1 MIEAGRLRHRVT
13 IEQRSDV
20 QDSTTGAMVPSWTVF
35 ADGVP
40 AAIEDLSVREFLS
53 GQALQSAVTTRITIR
68 YMGGLTADMRI
79 RDAAGR
85 VYNPHGFLA
94 DKDSGR
100 VYLTIPCS
108 EGVND
113 G

>member
-20 QDSTTGAMVPSWTVF
+20 QDTTTGAMVPAWTVF

-40 AAIEDLSVREFLS
+40 AAIEDLSVREFMA

-68 YMGGLTADMRI
+68 YMEGLTADMRI
-79 RDAAGR
+79 KHGDRI
-85 VYNPHGFLA
+85 YNPHGFLA
-94 DKDSGR
+94 DKGSGR

>member
-1 MIEAGRLRHRVT
+1 MIEAGRLRDRIT
-13 IEQRSDV
+13 IEQRADV
-20 QDSTTGAMVPSWTVF
+20 QDATTGAMVPTWTVF

-40 AAIEDLSVREFLS
+40 AEIQDVSVREFVA

-68 YMGGLTADMRI
+68 RMEGLTADMRI
-79 RDAAGR
+79 RHGDR
-85 VYNPHGFLA
+85 IYNPQGFLA
-94 DKDSGR
+94 DKESGR

>member
-20 QDSTTGAMVPSWTVF
+20 QDTTTGAMVPSWTVF

-40 AAIEDLSVREFLS
+40 AAIEDLSVRESLA
-53 GQALQSAVTTRITIR
+53 GQAMQSTVTTRITIR
-68 YMGGLTADMRI
+68 YMDGLTADMRI
-79 RDAAGR
+79 RHGDLI
-85 VYNPHGFLA
+85 YNMQQPLA
-94 DKDSGR
+94 DKGSGR

-108 EGVND
+108 KGVND